1 MPYDKLASAYGISQ
15 YDCNLILSASTLAT
29 ILQSKSIL
37 YSLTVHA
44 IKFIVVTQYA
54 APFKDMGA
62 LLIPFESEV
71 WWGLIV
77 FGALISIIISLNQ
90 NTTTSLE
97 ILIQGTRNFISVYAY
112 LLRQTGGD
120 WLTKFTRKSSGMYI
134 VAVWLLCGCLL
145 VTDNLY
151 TGSIFSILSAP
162 KHPRVPE
169 RFDELVNSD
178 LQIMT
183 TGTNYV
189 GDSKEKRSTLSDV
202 FIPNLLKYLDSKP
215 QLNNFIHTQDKK
227 LVFVADGNWGVKL
240 HEFVRSISESRK
252 LSKLGFD
259 TAHTFAIMDSNT
271 DIRPVQTWLRLNG
284 KRLIIDS
291 KEDTPFVMVWLTL
304 GFKNCFHP
312 MLSKWFAYFSASG
325 IENKLEHQEWMREL
339 FKRLIN

>member
-1 MPYDKLASAYGISQ
+1 M
-15 YDCNLILSASTLAT
+15 TAT
-29 ILQSKSIL
+29 S
-37 YSLTVHA
+37 Y
-44 IKFIVVTQYA
+44 
-54 APFKDMGA
+54 
-62 LLIPFESEV
+62 
-71 WWGLIV
+71 
-77 FGALISIIISLNQ
+77 
-90 NTTTSLE
+90 
-97 ILIQGTRNFISVYAY
+97 Y
-112 LLRQTGGD
+112 LLARWQRSYRITY
-120 WLTKFTRKSSGMYI
+120 TRGQSSQFYPHQSIPSSG
-134 VAVWLLCGCLL
+134 
-145 VTDNLY
+145 
-151 TGSIFSILSAP
+151 
-162 KHPRVPE
+162 K
-169 RFDELVNSD
+169 FDELVNSD

-183 TGTNYV
+183 TANP
-189 GDSKEKRSTLSDV
+189 SSIIS
-202 FIPNLLKYLDSKP
+202 FIPGQKAG
-215 QLNNFIHTQDKK
+215 FCCRWK
-227 LVFVADGNWGVKL
+227 LGVKL